1 MMPAMQNHDR
11 QLIVSNNPC
20 VWDRF
25 AVCVKVEGPPLAV
38 LYHARDLIHLGR
50 RLAGHPLAGS
60 IRLLSN
66 PFRSVLLGPLESE
79 PDCRSV
85 CLIEESLARL
95 SGVLPSP
102 TDSSGEKDYQ
112 LIDLSLLENVSSFNL
127 NPLEGHIPRD
137 FLR

>member
-1 MMPAMQNHDR
+1 MIPDVQNCGH
-11 QLIVSNNPC
+11 QLIVSNNPG

-25 AVCVKVEGPPLAV
+25 ASCLKIEGSPLAV
-38 LYHARDLIHLGR
+38 MYHARDLIYLGR
-50 RLAGHPLAGS
+50 RLMGHPLAGS

-66 PFRSVLLGPLESE
+66 PYRSVLLGPLEPE

-102 TDSSGEKDYQ
+102 IDPSGEKDYQ
-112 LIDLSLLENVSSFNL
+112 LIDLCLLEGAL
-127 NPLEGHIPRD
+127 GA
-137 FLR
+137 